1 MVINDLLPARDL
13 SSRNVD
19 KPSLNL
25 FIFPVSSTSLA
36 LHPQPPAQEAA
47 GRLLC
52 QGGPGFEWPVSVSF
66 VGSLAADGIQR
77 NRAWLPPLNAICSLR
92 SVRHLRRKQRKV

>member
-13 SSRNVD
+13 SSRNVG

-36 LHPQPPAQEAA
+36 LHPQPPAQGAA

-52 QGGPGFEWPVSVSF
+52 QGGLDLNGLSLSLLWGPWQPMEFSATEPGF
-66 VGSLAADGIQR
+66 
-77 NRAWLPPLNAICSLR
+77 LP
-92 SVRHLRRKQRKV
+92 